1 MKLFIKCDFEKL
13 VKAFESAP
21 KETREMVKRELKTT
35 ARDIKSRASF
45 VHRYTSRSGTL
56 ERSGVNYRVEP
67 RKRTG
72 SRAIIFL
79 SAKVPYGKFIHEG
92 TGSHVI
98 EPRNRLALRWS
109 QGDGFA
115 FARRVR
121 VSGIKPDPFLYEA
134 AKVEIPKLES
144 RLSAAIND
152 IWSKIT

>member
-1 MKLFIKCDFEKL
+1 MKLSIKCDFEKL

-35 ARDIKSRASF
+35 AREIKSRASS

-67 RKRTG
+67 RKQTG
-72 SRAIIFL
+72 SKAIIFL
-79 SAKVPYGKFIHEG
+79 SAKVPYGQFIHEG
-92 TGSHVI
+92 TRPHTI
-98 EPRNRLALRWS
+98 EQRNK
-109 QGDGFA
+109 QNVT
-115 FARRVR
+115 RRVR
-121 VSGIKPDPFLYEA
+121 VSGIKPDPFLYDA